1 MDKVEIHEIGHH
13 RMTIAAHEGVG
24 PPTPYTVLLAESIPD
39 LTGLTVVDIGTGS
52 GFLAIVACL
61 QGAARVY
68 VLDTNDAAIAAAMRN
83 GERHGVRD
91 RLIHLPIGDTI
102 IPLPPGETVDV
113 VISNPA
119 QVHRRG
125 PRMRTVR
132 ITPEVTAGQ

>member
-91 RLIHLPIGDTI
+91 RLIHLPIGD
-102 IPLPPGETVDV
+102 
-113 VISNPA
+113 
-119 QVHRRG
+119 
-125 PRMRTVR
+125 
-132 ITPEVTAGQ
+132 